1 VAIGGAVSLVV
12 GLLFWPRGAAAGLG
26 KALAD
31 AYNATSHYLSEAVA
45 YGVGCCDESHP
56 NTPPPQ
62 REAAAAAEAVTRLDD
77 AFRGFLTERGSKATT
92 LAEMTE
98 LVTGATGVTLAAD
111 GVLDLWSDGTA
122 VEGDRSAARAALL
135 ASAHGVT
142 DWYDHFALSLDG
154 LEPAPA
160 PLARD
165 EAADG
170 RLIAAVA
177 RDLRDPDGIATATG
191 VRVIWTGDHLD
202 AARRLQDGLVEAR
215 GHYQ

>member
-1 VAIGGAVSLVV
+1 L
-12 GLLFWPRGAAAGLG
+12 
-26 KALAD
+26 
-31 AYNATSHYLSEAVA
+31 
-45 YGVGCCDESHP
+45 
-56 NTPPPQ
+56 
-62 REAAAAAEAVTRLDD
+62 
-77 AFRGFLTERGSKATT
+77 
-92 LAEMTE
+92 
-98 LVTGATGVTLAAD
+98 
-111 GVLDLWSDGTA
+111 
-122 VEGDRSAARAALL
+122 
-135 ASAHGVT
+135 
-142 DWYDHFALSLDG
+142 ALSLDG

-170 RLIAAVA
+170 RLIEAVA